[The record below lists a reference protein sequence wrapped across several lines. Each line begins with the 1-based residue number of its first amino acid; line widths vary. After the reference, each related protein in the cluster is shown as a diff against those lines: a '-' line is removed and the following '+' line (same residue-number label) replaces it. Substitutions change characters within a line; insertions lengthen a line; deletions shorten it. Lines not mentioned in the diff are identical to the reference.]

1 LGGGLQVRDT
11 NDILRATFGAFE
23 TASVTT
29 NNVAGSNFKLSQS
42 GGIDQDSG
50 NDEQINSPLN
60 SGDGSLELTSSVG
73 GEVGAYENISYV
85 IRLDLLNSIE
95 DYGIIGAD

>member
-23 TASVTT
+23 TASMTT
-29 NNVAGSNFKLSQS
+29 NNVAGSKFKLSQS
-42 GGIDQDSG
+42 GGIDYDSG
-50 NDEQINSPLN
+50 QIYSPLN
-60 SGDGSLELTSSVG
+60 SGNGSLELTSSVG

-85 IRLDLLNSIE
+85 IRLDLLNAIE
-95 DYGIIGAD
+95 GYGGIAAD